1 MLLAIKKA
9 CKPDKMKSGQ
19 KKSKFGASSGKNIEL
34 TTPRM
39 SFRILIVDDEQDS
52 RTMIRRILEKH
63 SPDVT
68 IVGDASGVSMAEQL
82 LRSHDIDL
90 VLLDVQMEDGTGFDL
105 LDRFKI
111 WHFNVIFTTAHDEFA
126 VRAFRYHA
134 IDYLLKPVIPEDLV
148 EAVNNAKARSDNEM
162 RQKQFEHLLET
173 TTNRSFDRL
182 TLNTS
187 NGPIFVNTQE
197 ISHIETYGNYVF
209 VFLVNNERH
218 LVSRNLKEFEEMLPE
233 PAFFRIH
240 QSHMVNTAMVKKFE
254 KDDGGYAVM
263 KSGAKL
269 PVARRRKEEFLKALT
284 GN

>member
-1 MLLAIKKA
+1 
-9 CKPDKMKSGQ
+9 
-19 KKSKFGASSGKNIEL
+19 
-34 TTPRM
+34 
-39 SFRILIVDDEQDS
+39 
-52 RTMIRRILEKH
+52 
-63 SPDVT
+63 
-68 IVGDASGVSMAEQL
+68 MAEQI
-82 LRSHDIDL
+82 LRSHEVDL

-105 LDRFKI
+105 LDRFKT

-134 IDYLLKPVIPEDLV
+134 IDYLLKPIAPEDLV
-148 EAVNNAKARSDNEM
+148 EAVNNAKARSDNEL
-162 RQKQFEHLLET
+162 RQKQFQHLLET

-187 NGPIFVNTQE
+187 TGPIFINTQE

-263 KSGAKL
+263 KNGVKL
-269 PVARRRKEEFLKALT
+269 PVARRRKEEFLKVLT
-284 GN
+284 GD